1 VKGEGLNMP
10 VQVLKDRNP
19 SKVAVVTLGATKEEG
34 GTRTHTIKVGGEASL
49 PFLHFEG
56 ENPNR
61 PVIAME
67 VVDRVPEEWNDELK
81 KAFSDVLGN
90 PAAWA
95 KKCVEEYGADMIFLR
110 LQSADPDL
118 GNSSPE
124 KCAQTVKDVL
134 AAVGVPLAVVGCG
147 IDEVDNKVIAAVA
160 EACAGEN
167 LLLGNATQDN
177 YNTIVAACMVHKH
190 TVIAQSPLDI
200 NICKQLNILI
210 NEMGLPLERIVID
223 PSIGG
228 LGYGIEYAYS
238 IQERGR
244 IGALQGDKML
254 AMPSIGSVGFEAW
267 KAKEANVGIDEFPGW
282 GDQAE
287 RGILWE
293 AVTATALLQAG
304 LDILV
309 MRHPEA
315 VKLVRKNIDELMK
328 PNNL

>member
-1 VKGEGLNMP
+1 MP
-10 VQVLKDRNP
+10 VQIVKDRN
-19 SKVAVVTLGATKEEG
+19 SGKVLKVTLGATKEQG
-34 GTRTHTIKVGGEASL
+34 GTRTCTITVGGEASL

-56 ENPNR
+56 EVPNK

-67 VVDRVPEEWNDELK
+67 VVDRVPEEWNEELK
-81 KAFSDVLGN
+81 KPFAEVLDN

-110 LQSADPDL
+110 LQSSDPEL
-118 GNSSPE
+118 GNSSTE
-124 KCAQTVKDVL
+124 KCIQTVKDVL

-147 IDEVDNKVIAAVA
+147 IDKIDKTIIAAVA

-167 LLLGNATQDN
+167 LLLGFATQDN

-210 NEMGLPLERIVID
+210 AEMGLPANKIIID

-228 LGYGIEYAYS
+228 LGYGLEYSYS
-238 IQERGR
+238 IGERQRLGS
-244 IGALQGDKML
+244 LQGDKML
-254 AMPSIGSVGFEAW
+254 GMPVLGNIGFEAW
-267 KAKEANVGIDEFPGW
+267 KAKESNVGIYEFPGW

-293 AVTATALLQAG
+293 AITAAALLQSG
-304 LDILV
+304 IDILV

-315 VKLVRKNIDELMK
+315 VKLVKKNIDDLMVMSK
-328 PNNL
+328 L

>member
-1 VKGEGLNMP
+1 MA
-10 VQVLKDRNP
+10 VQVLKERN
-19 SKVAVVTLGATKEEG
+19 SGKILTVKLGATKEEG
-34 GTRTHTIKVGGEASL
+34 GTRTNTITVGGETSL
-49 PFLHFEG
+49 PFMHFEG
-56 ENPNR
+56 ETPHR

-67 VVDRVPEEWNDELK
+67 VLDRVPDDWNEEIK
-81 KAFSDVLGN
+81 KQFEGVLDN

-110 LQSADPDL
+110 LVSADPDQ
-118 GNSSPE
+118 GNSSTE
-124 KCAQTVKDVL
+124 QCVKTVKDVL

-147 IDEVDNKVIAAVA
+147 VDEIDNNVLAAVA

-167 LLLGNATQDN
+167 LLIGFARDEN
-177 YNTIVAACMVHKH
+177 YNTIAAACMVHGH
-190 TVIAQSPLDI
+190 TLIAQSPLDI
-200 NICKQLNILI
+200 NMCKQLNILI
-210 NEMGLPLERIVID
+210 TEMGLAPDRIIID

-254 AMPSIGSVGFEAW
+254 SMPILGTIGFEAW
-267 KAKEANVGIDEFPGW
+267 KAKEAIASEEEFPGW
-282 GDQAE
+282 GEQSE

-293 AVTATALLQAG
+293 AVTATSLLQAG
-304 LDILV
+304 MDILV

-315 VKLVRKNIDELMK
+315 IRLVRKNIDDLMK
-328 PNNL
+328 ISSF

>member
-1 VKGEGLNMP
+1 MP
-10 VQVLKDRNP
+10 VQILKDRNTG
-19 SKVAVVTLGATKEEG
+19 KVLPVTLGATKEQG
-34 GTRTHTIKVGGEASL
+34 GTRTSTVTIGGETSL

-56 ENPNR
+56 ETPNK

-67 VVDRVPEEWNDELK
+67 VVDRVPAEWNDELK
-81 KAFSDVLGN
+81 KALEGVLSS

-95 KKCVEEYGADMIFLR
+95 KKCVDECGADVIFLR
-110 LQSADPDL
+110 LQSADPEL
-118 GNSSPE
+118 GNSSE
-124 KCAQTVKDVL
+124 EQCIKTVKDVL
-134 AAVGVPLAVVGCG
+134 AAVGVPVAVVGCG
-147 IDEVDNKVIAAVA
+147 IDEVDNKVLPAVA

-167 LLLGNATQDN
+167 LLLGFATQEN

-210 NEMGLPLERIVID
+210 SEMGLSLDKVILD
-223 PSIGG
+223 VSIGG

-238 IQERGR
+238 ILERSRLGT
-244 IGALQGDKML
+244 LQGDKML
-254 AMPSIGSVGFEAW
+254 GMPTLGTIGFEAW
-267 KAKEANVGIDEFPGW
+267 KAKEANVSIEEFPGW
-282 GDQAE
+282 GEQPE

-293 AVTATALLQAG
+293 AMTASALLQSG

-315 VKLVRKNIDELMK
+315 VKLVQKNIADMMVK
-328 PNNL
+328 SAI

>member
-1 VKGEGLNMP
+1 MP
-10 VQVLKDRNP
+10 VQVLKDRNT
-19 SKVAVVTLGATKEEG
+19 SKVAAVTLGATKEQG
-34 GTRTHTIKVGGEASL
+34 GTRTHTVRVGGEASL

-56 ENPNR
+56 EMPNK
-61 PVIAME
+61 PIIAME
-67 VVDRVPEEWNDELK
+67 VIDRVPEEWNDEVK
-81 KAFSDVLGN
+81 KALAGVIDN

-95 KKCVEEYGADMIFLR
+95 KKCVEEWGADIIFLK
-110 LQSADPDL
+110 LQSADPEL
-118 GNSSPE
+118 GNSSVE
-124 KCAQTVKDVL
+124 KCIKTVKDVL
-134 AAVGVPLAVVGCG
+134 AAVGVPIAVVGCG

-160 EACAGEN
+160 EACVGEN
-167 LLLGNATQDN
+167 LLLGLATQEN

-210 NEMGLPLERIVID
+210 SEMGLPLDKIIID

-244 IGALQGDKML
+244 LGSLQGDKML
-254 AMPSIGSVGFEAW
+254 AMPVLGTIGFEAW
-267 KAKEANVGIDEFPGW
+267 KAKEANVGVSEFPGW
-282 GDQAE
+282 GEQAE

-293 AVTATALLQAG
+293 AMTASALLQAG
-304 LDILV
+304 IDILV

-315 VKLVRKNIDELMK
+315 VQLVKKNIDDLMV
-328 PNNL
+328 PSNV

>member
-1 VKGEGLNMP
+1 MP
-10 VQVLKDRNP
+10 VQVIKERSS
-19 SKVAVVTLGATKEEG
+19 SKVAAVTLGATKEQG
-34 GTRTHTIKVGGEASL
+34 GTRIKTVQVGGAASL

-56 ENPNR
+56 EVPNR

-67 VVDRVPEEWNDELK
+67 IVDRVPEEWNEEVK
-81 KAFSDVLGN
+81 KAFSGVMDN

-95 KKCVEEYGADMIFLR
+95 KKCVEECGADMIFLR
-110 LQSADPDL
+110 LMSADPEL

-124 KCAQTVKDVL
+124 KCIETVKSVL
-134 AAVGVPLAVVGCG
+134 AAVGVPLAVIGCG

-167 LLLGNATQDN
+167 LLLGNATQEN
-177 YNTIVAACMVHKH
+177 YNTITAACMVHKH
-190 TVIAQSPLDI
+190 TLIAQSPLDI

-210 NEMGLPLERIVID
+210 SEMGLALDKIIID

-244 IGALQGDKML
+244 IGALQGDRML
-254 AMPSIGSVGFEAW
+254 ALPVLGTIGFEAW

-293 AVTATALLQAG
+293 AMTASSLLQAG
-304 LDILV
+304 MDILV

-315 VKLVRKNIDELMK
+315 VKLVRKNIDDLMV
-328 PNNL
+328 PSNV

>member
-1 VKGEGLNMP
+1 MP
-10 VQVLKDRNP
+10 VQVLKERNP
-19 SKVAVVTLGATKEEG
+19 SKVASVTLGATKEQG
-34 GTRTHTIKVGGEASL
+34 GTRTSTITVGGEASL

-56 ENPNR
+56 EMPNK

-81 KAFSDVLGN
+81 AAFAGVLDN

-95 KKCVEEYGADMIFLR
+95 KKCVEAFGADMIFLK
-110 LQSADPDL
+110 LQSADPEL

-124 KCAQTVKDVL
+124 KCIETVKSVL

-167 LLLGNATQDN
+167 LLLGFATQEN

-200 NICKQLNILI
+200 NICKQLNILVS
-210 NEMGLPLERIVID
+210 EMGLPLDKIIID

-238 IQERGR
+238 IGERGR
-244 IGALQGDKML
+244 IGSLQGDKML
-254 AMPSIGSVGFEAW
+254 ALPTLGTVGFEAW

-282 GDQAE
+282 GEQAE

-293 AVTATALLQAG
+293 AVTASALLQSG

-315 VKLVRKNIDELMK
+315 IKLVKKNIADLME
-328 PNNL
+328 PSSL

>member
-1 VKGEGLNMP
+1 MP

-19 SKVAVVTLGATKEEG
+19 SKVSVVTLGATKERG
-34 GTRTHTIKVGGEASL
+34 GTRTSTIQVGGSSCL
-49 PFLHFEG
+49 PYLHFEG
-56 ENPNR
+56 DISNKPI
-61 PVIAME
+61 IAME
-67 VVDRVPEEWNDELK
+67 VVDRAPAEWTDELK
-81 KAFSDVLGN
+81 NVFADVLN
-90 PAAWA
+90 HPAAWA
-95 KKCVEEYGADMIFLR
+95 QKCVDEYGTDIIFLR
-110 LQSADPDL
+110 LQSADPEL

-124 KCAQTVKDVL
+124 QCIKTVKDVL
-134 AAVGVPLAVVGCG
+134 SAVGVPLAVVGCG
-147 IDEVDNKVIAAVA
+147 IDEIDNAVIAAVA

-167 LLLGNATQDN
+167 LLLGFASQEN

-210 NEMGLPLERIVID
+210 SEMGLPLDKIIID

-228 LGYGIEYAYS
+228 LGYGIEYSYS
-238 IQERGR
+238 IGERSR
-244 IGALQGDKML
+244 LGALQGDKML
-254 AMPSIGSVGFEAW
+254 SMPTMGTIGFEAW

-282 GDQAE
+282 GDQTE

-293 AVTATALLQAG
+293 ATTAAALLQSG

-315 VKLVRKNIDELMK
+315 VKLVKKNIAELMIK
-328 PNNL
+328 NIL

>member
-1 VKGEGLNMP
+1 MP

-19 SKVAVVTLGATKEEG
+19 SSVITVTLGATKEQG
-34 GTRTHTIKVGGEASL
+34 GTRTTTIKTGGMSSL

-56 ENPNR
+56 EAPNR

-67 VVDRVPEEWNDELK
+67 VVDRNPAEWNEEIRK
-81 KAFSDVLGN
+81 PFEGVLDD

-95 KKCVEEYGADMIFLR
+95 GKCVDEYGADMIFLR

-124 KCAQTVKDVL
+124 KCIATVKSVL
-134 AAVGVPLAVVGCG
+134 SAVGVPLAVVGCG
-147 IDEVDNKVIAAVA
+147 IDEVDNAVISAVA

-167 LLLGNATQDN
+167 LLLGFATQNN

-200 NICKQLNILI
+200 NICKQLNIMI
-210 NEMGLPLERIVID
+210 TEMGLPPEKIIID

-228 LGYGIEYAYS
+228 LGYGLEYSYS
-238 IQERGR
+238 IGERGR
-244 IGALQGDKML
+244 LGALQGDRML
-254 AMPSIGSVGFEAW
+254 SMPTLGTIGIEAW

-293 AVTATALLQAG
+293 ATTAAALLQSG

-315 VKLVRKNIDELMK
+315 IRIVKKNISELMTK
-328 PNNL
+328 NSL